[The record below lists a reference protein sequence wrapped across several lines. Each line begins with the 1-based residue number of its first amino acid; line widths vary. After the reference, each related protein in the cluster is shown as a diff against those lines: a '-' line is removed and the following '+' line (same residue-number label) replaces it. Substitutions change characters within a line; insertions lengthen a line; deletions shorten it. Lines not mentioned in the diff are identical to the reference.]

1 MQSSVEKNQLH
12 ILVRINL
19 YLTQTTR
26 KCTISKLKKL
36 TGWETLV
43 AVYTWKRTM
52 RLEFVQSLH
61 IYTTFTFT

>member
-12 ILVRINL
+12 ILVLINL

-36 TGWETLV
+36 TRWETLV
-43 AVYTWKRTM
+43 AVYTWKRTV

-61 IYTTFTFT
+61 IYTAFTFT